1 MDELASNGVNI
12 YRFPVDDETVSE
24 MNNGMNVSEFNKLPL
39 LVFVSWGSFAVTFC
53 FFLMQNATQQYT
65 RSHRIA
71 KLNIF
76 QQ

>member
-1 MDELASNGVNI
+1 MAELASNGVNI

-39 LVFVSWGSFAVTFC
+39 LVLVSWGSFA
-53 FFLMQNATQQYT
+53 FFACRMLLN
-65 RSHRIA
+65 SIHVHIA